1 MRAMYKGTL
10 RLLLVL
16 LHDFP
21 EFLCEHHHTLCD
33 VIPASCVQMRNLIL
47 SAFPRN
53 MRLPDPFTPNL
64 KVDLLPE
71 VAVPPTLS
79 PEPERLLPEALR
91 VPVDAYLR
99 QRAPPT
105 LPTDLAKRLLL
116 LPAGALLRRG
126 VGGCGLP
133 LTVSPG
139 LHQRALLRGSMQQW
153 GALKGTSTLVYSH
166 SSSMPVYPSSR
177 GQRRRQRLQ
186 CARPQRAGAVRGR
199 CSRLRVVAPAR
210 PRYGPVPAHGHGDG
224 R

>member
-1 MRAMYKGTL
+1 MLTPSCLPPQALLLSLLKFLEPYLRVAELSDAMRAMYKGTL

-116 LPAGALLRRG
+116 LPAGALL
-126 VGGCGLP
+126 
-133 LTVSPG
+133 
-139 LHQRALLRGSMQQW
+139 
-153 GALKGTSTLVYSH
+153 
-166 SSSMPVYPSSR
+166 
-177 GQRRRQRLQ
+177 
-186 CARPQRAGAVRGR
+186 GR
-199 CSRLRVVAPAR
+199 
-210 PRYGPVPAHGHGDG
+210 
-224 R
+224 

>member
-1 MRAMYKGTL
+1 MQALLLSLLKFLEPYLRVAELSDAMRAMYKGTL

-91 VPVDAYLR
+91 APVDAYLR

-116 LPAGALLRRG
+116 LPAGALLG
-126 VGGCGLP
+126 HEVGGVGLP
-133 LTVSPG
+133 LTVSP
-139 LHQRALLRGSMQQW
+139 
-153 GALKGTSTLVYSH
+153 
-166 SSSMPVYPSSR
+166 
-177 GQRRRQRLQ
+177 
-186 CARPQRAGAVRGR
+186 AGAAQGMF
-199 CSRLRVVAPAR
+199 LRVICSCSSLQVQPHSWQHLAPTAKFH
-210 PRYGPVPAHGHGDG
+210 P
-224 R
+224 